1 MIEDADMELVFSN
14 VVCSAAHVS
23 LRKLGQ
29 HAPFIPLAPHV
40 QLKPLRMRDDIT
52 EKLPDWLNKPEIA
65 V

>member
-1 MIEDADMELVFSN
+1 MELVIFS

-29 HAPFIPLAPHV
+29 HASFIPLALHV

-52 EKLPDWLNKPEIA
+52 EKLPDWLRKPEMA